1 MAEEL
6 KVIES
11 IDDLT
16 PESLEEID
24 AMGSGEEDAEEEE

>member
-16 PESLEEID
+16 PEACEEID
-24 AMGSGEEDAEEEE
+24 AMGSGEDAEEEE

>member
-6 KVIES
+6 KVIEN

-24 AMGSGEEDAEEEE
+24 AMGSGEDAEEVEE

>member
-24 AMGSGEEDAEEEE
+24 AMGSGKDVEKEEE

>member
-6 KVIES
+6 KVIEN

-16 PESLEEID
+16 PEALEEID
-24 AMGSGEEDAEEEE
+24 AMGSGEEVEEEE